1 MQAGTMQASIQNIVV
16 DLEFAPTPKD
26 VKRRGLGKEIIEVGA
41 VKLDAA
47 GNVAG
52 TFCRYVKP
60 AYIEHIA
67 PKIVRL
73 TGIHDADLRDAES
86 IEAVIEQF
94 AEWAGP
100 QRTRLAAWSGSDKDQ
115 VQKECAFKN
124 IELPNQM
131 RHWIDL
137 QRIYP
142 RLMGVGDGRRS
153 MALRT
158 AADWTG
164 AGLDVSSAHRALY
177 DAQGVGMEAIGVP
190 SDYGEYANQ
199 SWYDIREV
207 FARTKDFF
215 QVLFSVPSTFIGDP
229 ISLDQSG
236 DVTD

>member
-26 VKRRGLGKEIIEVGA
+26 VKHRGLGKEIIEVGA

-67 PKIVRL
+67 PKIVKL
-73 TGIHDADLRDAES
+73 TGIHDADVRDAEP

-94 AEWAGP
+94 ADWAGP
-100 QRTRLAAWSGSDKDQ
+100 RRTRLAAWSGSDKDQ

-124 IELPNQM
+124 IELPSQM

-177 DAQGVGMEAIGVP
+177 DAQVTAELM
-190 SDYGEYANQ
+190 SQLLTGEYRQQKQALAQNMGTPDKGELTTSLGSMCAGLEDLYRQLLAQGCSAN
-199 SWYDIREV
+199 
-207 FARTKDFF
+207 
-215 QVLFSVPSTFIGDP
+215 
-229 ISLDQSG
+229 
-236 DVTD
+236 